1 MYNEVSKAQSNG
13 DHDRAAFFLEKLIDT
28 KKNKNKKEDGGMVTA
43 ITFFLLAVF
52 FLVCSIA
59 GAGGEFI
66 LFAVASGI
74 AGVYLFNKQSK
85 NNNEIERLKS
95 ELEKEKNL
103 QNKTK

>member
-1 MYNEVSKAQSNG
+1 MYNEVSKAQSSG

-28 KKNKNKKEDGGMVTA
+28 KKNKNKDGGMFGA
-43 ITFFLLAVF
+43 ITFFLFAVF
-52 FLVCSIA
+52 FLVGFIA

-74 AGVYLFNKQSK
+74 AGVYLFNKRSK
-85 NNNEIERLKS
+85 NNNEIERLKT